1 MPRPDSPPT
10 ASKLERHCGRT
21 IGTLDV
27 SHTSVD
33 AIDFLQPRLERQPQ
47 HLRTGQHPLCRGFA
61 DANHTRQH
69 RHSAT
74 APVRL
79 CGRGLLSALAGRMQA
94 VARPGEEPWDGD
106 GGTCAQCT
114 TGSAADATHGL
125 RRSSPKS
132 PSCLGRGR
140 MRTAADQSR
149 GGAAGARLQRRRGRA
164 GADHVSSL
172 RPASLTQST
181 RLCCPA
187 PIPII

>member
-27 SHTSVD
+27 SHASVD

-47 HLRTGQHPLCRGFA
+47 HLCTGQHPLCRGFA

-74 APVRL
+74 APVRQ
-79 CGRGLLSALAGRMQA
+79 CGCAGRGLLSALAAGVRA

-106 GGTCAQCT
+106 GGTCAPCT
-114 TGSAADATHGL
+114 IGSAADATHGL
-125 RRSSPKS
+125 RRSSPTVRRDRRVLYAAACA
-132 PSCLGRGR
+132 PPPTNPAGAPQGLGY
-140 MRTAADQSR
+140 S
-149 GGAAGARLQRRRGRA
+149 AAGEG
-164 GADHVSSL
+164 
-172 RPASLTQST
+172 PELTT
-181 RLCCPA
+181 CPA
-187 PIPII
+187 CDRRA